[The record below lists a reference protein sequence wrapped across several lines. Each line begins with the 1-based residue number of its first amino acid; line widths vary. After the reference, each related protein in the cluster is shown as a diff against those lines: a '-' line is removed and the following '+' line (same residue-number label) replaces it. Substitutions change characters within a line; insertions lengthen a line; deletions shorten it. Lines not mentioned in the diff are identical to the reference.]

1 MTKNEAEIVLLFD
14 QRMKILNQINELEKQ
29 MKIIEQKIEKIRMT
43 DVNLLFPGNSII
55 WNL

>member
-14 QRMKILNQINELEKQ
+14 RRMKILNEIWKLEEQ
-29 MKIIEQKIEKIRMT
+29 MKAIEQKIEKIRET
-43 DVNLLFPGNSII
+43 DVSLLFPGNSII